1 MREFGLRTPIPPNG
15 EKREGAL
22 SEATQ
27 EQLAAQELERAL
39 SGASMAQASFEETL
53 SYIQRVQRFLHLYPT
68 IVPFVVL
75 MLGVLLGAAV
85 NFQHFVTATNFS
97 TVLTQVTIVGILA
110 IGQTF
115 VILTAGI
122 DLSVGV
128 TMVIS
133 SVVMGRL
140 AVIDGLP
147 IIVAFPAGLLT
158 GIACGFL
165 NGTLVTRLKM
175 PPFIVTLGTWSI
187 IGALNTFYSQ
197 SETIRSYDLDN
208 SAPFLQ
214 LMGVTFDVNGA
225 RIMLGTFLLIALA
238 ILAWYVLN
246 RTPYGRHIYAT
257 GDDPEAARLA
267 GINTER
273 VLLSVYVLAGL
284 IAAMAGWAIIGR
296 VGAISP
302 TAGENANLDSI
313 TAVVIGGTSLFGGR
327 GSIVG
332 TLIGALIVGVFRSAV
347 SLAGLDVL
355 WQEFAIGV
363 LIIIAVALDQ
373 WIRRVSA

>member
-1 MREFGLRTPIPPNG
+1 M
-15 EKREGAL
+15 
-22 SEATQ
+22 SESTR
-27 EQLAAQELERAL
+27 EQLAAQEFERAL
-39 SGASMAQASFEETL
+39 AGASTAQASFEETL
-53 SYIQRVQRFLHLYPT
+53 SSIQRVQRFLHLYPT

-147 IIVAFPAGLLT
+147 ILVAFPAGLLT

-165 NGTLVTRLKM
+165 NGTLITRLKM

-197 SETIRSYDLDN
+197 SETIRSHDLDI

-284 IAAMAGWAIIGR
+284 IAAIAGWAIIGR

-355 WQEFAIGV
+355 WQEFSIGV